1 MTIDEVIQLLN
12 TCEPTTLTSVEKLVL
27 RSCWEGKTYTS
38 MAEQAHYGDPHLR
51 KVASRLWSLL
61 SDFWGEPITKSNF
74 RPTLEPR
81 PLSLEQR
88 LLIEALSYE
97 TETTSLEFPSGPVPL
112 NSKFYISRLEIEKL
126 AYAEIAKSGCVIRIK
141 APRKAGK
148 SSLMLRIIPHAV
160 SIGYHAVYLDFQRAD
175 EAVFASLDKFLRWFC
190 ANVSK
195 QLQLEPMLDDYWDD
209 DIGSK
214 VSCTIYLQS
223 YLLSK
228 IDSPVVLVLNELNRI
243 FEYPKIASEFLPLL
257 RSWYEEAKLD
267 HLLQLLR
274 LVVVYST
281 EIYISLNLNQSPFNV
296 GFPINLPE
304 FTYEQILDLAQRHGL
319 DWTDYVGTENV
330 RSLQAMVG
338 GHPYLVRLALYHLES
353 SYQKNLDKLLESAHT
368 ITGIYRNELQDSW
381 AILQSKPELATA
393 FKQVIDASGGVELNQ
408 TIAYKLESMNLVK
421 LDGNQCKVS
430 CELYRKYF
438 ATQNLLL

>member
-1 MTIDEVIQLLN
+1 MTIEEVIQLLN
-12 TCEPTTLTSVEKLVL
+12 NCEPTTLTSVEELVL

-38 MAEQAHYGDPHLR
+38 MADRAHYGDSHLR

-88 LLIEALSYE
+88 LLIEALSCK
-97 TETTSLEFPSGPVPL
+97 TEATSLEFPSGPVPL
-112 NSKFYISRLEIEKL
+112 NSRFYISRPEIEKL
-126 AYAEIAKSGCVIRIK
+126 AYAEIAKPGCVIRIK

-148 SSLMLRIIPHAV
+148 STLMLRIIQNAV
-160 SIGYHAVYLDFQRAD
+160 SIGYHTVYLDFQRAD
-175 EAVFASLDKFLRWFC
+175 EAVFANLDKFLRWFC

-195 QLQLEPMLDDYWDD
+195 QLQLEPMLDDYWDE

-214 VSCTIYLQS
+214 VSCTIYLQG

-228 IDSPVVLVLNELNRI
+228 IDNPLVLVLNELNRI

-267 HLLQLLR
+267 DLLQLLR
-274 LVVVYST
+274 LVVLYST
-281 EIYISLNLNQSPFNV
+281 EVYINLNLNQSPFNV
-296 GFPINLPE
+296 GLAINLPE
-304 FTYEQILDLAQRHGL
+304 FTSEQILDLAQRHGL
-319 DWTDYVGTENV
+319 SWTDDVGTENV

-338 GHPYLVRLALYHLES
+338 GHPYLVRLALYHLVY

-368 ITGIYRNELQDSW
+368 ISGIYRYDLQDSW
-381 AILQSKPELATA
+381 AFLQLSPELATA
-393 FKQVIDASGGVELNQ
+393 FKQVIDAGVRVELNHI
-408 TIAYKLESMNLVK
+408 IASKLSSMNLVK
-421 LDGNQCKVS
+421 LDGNQCSVS

-438 ATQNLLL
+438 AAQFSLL